1 LSQVRATALLVTF
14 VTDGAGQ
21 ALGFVARWA
30 ASLATRA
37 PSFRATG
44 APRAQP
50 CRASAARFA
59 AAGGVGRRRSCFG
72 AG

>member
-44 APRAQP
+44 ASRAQP
-50 CRASAARFA
+50 CGPRPLVSPLPAASSAPVVF
-59 AAGGVGRRRSCFG
+59 RR
-72 AG
+72 

>member
-44 APRAQP
+44 ASRAQP
-50 CRASAARFA
+50 YGPRPLVSPPTAASSAPVVF
-59 AAGGVGRRRSCFG
+59 RR
-72 AG
+72 